1 MSIVMHCQLC
11 MSILWKVIESGSILE
26 LHCHTKT
33 KMKADDRL
41 IFRLPT
47 SRKMEFIN
55 KVEKEGRKT
64 SEVLNELV
72 ERYLSE
78 PDQRIGVEE
87 LSSRLKKI
95 EEIVMGESAA

>member
-1 MSIVMHCQLC
+1 
-11 MSILWKVIESGSILE
+11 
-26 LHCHTKT
+26 
-33 KMKADDRL
+33 MKADDRL

-47 SRKMEFIN
+47 SRKTEFIN

-72 ERYLSE
+72 EKYLNE